1 MAGIQLLDSIT
12 INQIAAGEVVERP
25 LSVVKELVEN
35 AIDAHADAISVEI
48 KDGGISFIRIT
59 DNGDGI
65 QGDQVP
71 IAFSRHATSKIRN
84 VEDLLSVSSLGFR
97 GEALSS
103 IAVVAKVELF
113 TKTKEDL
120 AGIHYVIEGGE
131 EKKYEEE
138 GMPDGTTFV
147 IRNLFYNTPAR
158 RKFLKSPSAEGSQ
171 IQELMVQFALSHSE
185 ISFKLIVQNQ
195 VRLQTRGGHSLKET
209 IYGVCGRE
217 IASQLLEVEE
227 KKDSIS
233 IRGYIGKPIIGRG
246 NRNYEHYF
254 INGRYIKSKVIS
266 AAIEDAY
273 HGFLMQHKYP
283 FTVLHLEMPSHL
295 LDVNVHPSKMEVR
308 FQNNEEVY
316 RKVFDSVRSCL
327 QRQELIDTVTFD
339 TTYKK
344 AFSKT
349 NPSLVAES
357 QMPYLK
363 SVTTP
368 KEESVETSDGDLVA
382 TPKAESIEA
391 SDGDLVTTSEA
402 EPIAMTDGN
411 PVTTTKAEPMEM
423 PEPFESKKMEQ
434 YNKQN
439 ETYFAQIDREE
450 RKKGQQMQLFE
461 DRFLSEKA
469 AMKMKL
475 VGQVFATYWIVEYE
489 DKMYIIDQHAAHE
502 KVIYER
508 MMKELQEKEMTSQQV
523 SPPMVVTLTPEEEE
537 KLRVFGPYFEKL
549 GYGISPFGG
558 MDYAIDAVPANLYGL
573 MEQQLFLELL
583 SSLEPDIGRKN
594 ETMILD
600 KIASMSC
607 KAAVK
612 GGMKL
617 SVSEAQALF
626 EELLSL
632 ENPFHCPHG
641 RPVIVS
647 MTKQELEKK
656 FKRIV

>member
-1 MAGIQLLDSIT
+1 MASIQLLDSMT
-12 INQIAAGEVVERP
+12 IDQIAAGEVVERP

-65 QGDQVP
+65 EGNQVP

-120 AGIHYVIEGGE
+120 TGIHYVIEGGK

-171 IQELMVQFALSHSE
+171 IQELMVQFALSHPE

-195 VRLQTRGGHSLKET
+195 VKLQTRGGHSLKET

-217 IASQLLEVEE
+217 IANQLLEVEE
-227 KKDSIS
+227 KKDAIS
-233 IRGYIGKPIIGRG
+233 VGGYIGKPVIGRG

-266 AAIEDAY
+266 GAIEDAY

-295 LDVNVHPSKMEVR
+295 LDVNVHPAKMEVR
-308 FQNNEEVY
+308 FQNSEEVY
-316 RKVFDSVRSCL
+316 QRVFDSIRSCL

-339 TTYKK
+339 TTYTK

-349 NPSLVAES
+349 HPSLAAEPE
-357 QMPYLK
+357 MPYVK
-363 SVTTP
+363 SMTTP
-368 KEESVETSDGDLVA
+368 KEE
-382 TPKAESIEA
+382 
-391 SDGDLVTTSEA
+391 
-402 EPIAMTDGN
+402 
-411 PVTTTKAEPMEM
+411 PMKM
-423 PEPFESKKMEQ
+423 PEPFETKKMEQ
-434 YNKQN
+434 YNRQTKA
-439 ETYFAQIDREE
+439 YFAQIELEE
-450 RKKGQQMQLFE
+450 QKNGQQMQLFE

-508 MMKELQEKEMTSQQV
+508 MMKELQEREMTSQQV
-523 SPPMVVTLTPEEEE
+523 SPPMIVTLTPEEEE

-549 GYGISPFGG
+549 GYGISSFGG
-558 MDYAIDAVPANLYGL
+558 MDYVIDAVPANLYGL

-583 SSLEPDIGRKN
+583 SSLELDTGRKN

-641 RPVIVS
+641 RPVIIS
-647 MTKQELEKK
+647 MTRQELEKK